1 MNERHL
7 INDLFSHLEK
17 RKKEKSEKEKER
29 EIQPPS
35 SLGALGLHKKKVNK
49 ESDTGRK
56 GRKKQTFSNHRGG
69 NRATKNPNLAKFCEG
84 KENYKTFFS
93 YLNKGVQSGKEKS
106 NLKVEGGLRISCNAD

>member
-56 GRKKQTFSNHRGG
+56 GRK
-69 NRATKNPNLAKFCEG
+69 NRHSAST
-84 KENYKTFFS
+84 
-93 YLNKGVQSGKEKS
+93 GVETEL
-106 NLKVEGGLRISCNAD
+106 LKIQI